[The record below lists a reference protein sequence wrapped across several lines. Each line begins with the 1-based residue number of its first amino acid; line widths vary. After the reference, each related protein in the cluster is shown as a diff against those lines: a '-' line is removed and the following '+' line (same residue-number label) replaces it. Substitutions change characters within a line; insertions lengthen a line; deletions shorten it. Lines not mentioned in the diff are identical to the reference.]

1 MKIVIGDYELKITKK
16 KYNYIIN
23 RIVKL
28 QFAGYNYEELKILKI
43 EKTNEKEAKVFF
55 VNNAVLFTTI
65 IWAIYAVLVNIISK
79 NNETIC
85 YFKWRVTINIIITI
99 SFFIYSLYIYCKI
112 KKFNREI
119 GAIAY
124 LLEYYNKFC

>member
-23 RIVKL
+23 RIVKI

-55 VNNAVLFTTI
+55 RKLQEQVAHF
-65 IWAIYAVLVNIISK
+65 S
-79 NNETIC
+79 
-85 YFKWRVTINIIITI
+85 
-99 SFFIYSLYIYCKI
+99 
-112 KKFNREI
+112 
-119 GAIAY
+119 
-124 LLEYYNKFC
+124 